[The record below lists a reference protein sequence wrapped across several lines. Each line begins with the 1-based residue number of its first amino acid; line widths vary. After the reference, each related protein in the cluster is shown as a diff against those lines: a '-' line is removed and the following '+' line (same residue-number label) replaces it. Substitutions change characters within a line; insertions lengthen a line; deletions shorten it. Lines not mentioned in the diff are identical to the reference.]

1 MVAVAGLLSFAA
13 PHRSRADQRSLP
25 VLTRC
30 GVLHDAIEWARL
42 IFQARRELP
51 GVTAVAS
58 QVLLVDRRLAQ
69 AKEALRHGCP
79 RRPGP
84 RPPTTTVTRPGATRT
99 RPPAMAT
106 GRRQP
111 PTWIEVSPD
120 TKAAEQAPPAP
131 APLARCRDGGYR
143 VSPGPCRSGRA
154 GVATEARHDLERRWL
169 RGPGAGCKGSCP
181 GWRWRQ
187 IVEPAPAA

>member
-120 TKAAEQAPPAP
+120 TRQLNKLHRRPRPWPDAGTAAT
-131 APLARCRDGGYR
+131 G
-143 VSPGPCRSGRA
+143 
-154 GVATEARHDLERRWL
+154 
-169 RGPGAGCKGSCP
+169 
-181 GWRWRQ
+181 
-187 IVEPAPAA
+187 